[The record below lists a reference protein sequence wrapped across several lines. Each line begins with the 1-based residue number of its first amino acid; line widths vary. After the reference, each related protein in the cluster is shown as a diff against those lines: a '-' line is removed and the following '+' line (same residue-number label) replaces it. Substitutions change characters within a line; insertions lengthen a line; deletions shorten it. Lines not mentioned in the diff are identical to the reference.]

1 MPLAGHGLR
10 PTVLRRRA
18 SRPQLKRDPLGSS
31 NSTRVNNDYT
41 TLRGATLALTLT
53 AGLSGCGE
61 GRRLPPLSVGFW
73 RQDGT
78 VAARQALAR
87 GDTSLIILM
96 LPDSTT
102 IAFRRPLN
110 LELDPNRDIYFLK
123 YGDLGIDSSGLGGLR
138 DSIRAFIVA
147 YNESVFTSR
156 FGVDPGQLK
165 RALERHR

>member
-1 MPLAGHGLR
+1 M
-10 PTVLRRRA
+10 
-18 SRPQLKRDPLGSS
+18 
-31 NSTRVNNDYT
+31 NSDST
-41 TLRGATLALTLT
+41 TLRGATLAVTL
-53 AGLSGCGE
+53 AAVVSSCGQ

-78 VAARQALAR
+78 VAGRQALAR
-87 GDTSLIILM
+87 GDTGLIILI

-123 YGDLGIDSSGLGGLR
+123 YGDLGIDSSGLGRLR
-138 DSIRAFIVA
+138 DSIRAFIIA

-165 RALERHR
+165 QALERHP